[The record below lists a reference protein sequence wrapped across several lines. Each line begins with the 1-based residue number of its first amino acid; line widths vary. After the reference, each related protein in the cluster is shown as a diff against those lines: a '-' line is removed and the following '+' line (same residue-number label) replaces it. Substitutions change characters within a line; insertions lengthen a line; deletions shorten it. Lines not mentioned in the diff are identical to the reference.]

1 MSEPVK
7 RRSSAP
13 DRRASRRRP
22 PRDWVRIECR
32 KGAHGLGRN
41 IGKQFLDLSETGVR
55 LLVSAELQVGDEA
68 EIILTGVGSLNK
80 PLKRV
85 GKVIW
90 AFKTDEDLYCV
101 GLRFAKP
108 LAYMY
113 VQQMS
118 SMPTLK
124 R

>member
-7 RRSSAP
+7 PRLSAA
-13 DRRASRRRP
+13 DRRAARRRP
-22 PRDWVRIECR
+22 PRGCVRIECR
-32 KGAHGLGRN
+32 KGAYGFGRN

-55 LLVSAELQVGDEA
+55 LVVSAELKAGDEA
-68 EIILTGVGSLNK
+68 EIVLTGMGSMK

-90 AFKTDEDLYCV
+90 AFKTGEDAYCA
-101 GLRFAKP
+101 GLRFEKP
-108 LAYMY
+108 LAYMH
-113 VQQMS
+113 VQQLS
-118 SMPTLK
+118 ALPSTC

>member
-1 MSEPVK
+1 MSDPVK
-7 RRSSAP
+7 RRLSAP

-22 PRDWVRIECR
+22 PRGCVRIERR
-32 KGAHGLGRN
+32 KGAYGFGRN

-55 LLVSAELQVGDEA
+55 LLANAELQVGDEA
-68 EIILTGVGSLNK
+68 EIILTGVGSLK

-101 GLRFAKP
+101 GLRFEKP
-108 LAYMY
+108 LAYMH

-118 SMPTLK
+118 SIPTLK